1 MRICWFIACS
11 ALGANVHASERH
23 YPVVGPDGRLQVITS
38 PAAQG
43 DAPPSKLPEPAPS
56 PLPNAADST
65 GPVSVGEIPDKVQEG
80 GESWLTTEQLERK
93 GFKPDGKNRFYY
105 LPDGSMGLAPIESEA
120 GIPVISAPQAESPA
134 IVSAVRP
141 SPNYRILDKQ
151 MLVSALGGVPA
162 CLSKRERQRAL
173 SVLELKRLAI
183 EPPLSIAD
191 KSPDKVIAL
200 KGVKSNSAIRLVS
213 YAQSGDN
220 PAFYMPVAVWLSED
234 GCLISAAWNFW
245 TKEISG
251 SEFRYPGIESV
262 LLVPEQAVF
271 LAFYRHRDSEALPF
285 RLQQQGVLSLEIFE

>member
-1 MRICWFIACS
+1 MRICWLVACS
-11 ALGANVHASERH
+11 ALGAGVHAAERH

-38 PAAQG
+38 PATQG
-43 DAPPSKLPEPAPS
+43 ATSPFQLLESAPS
-56 PLPNAADST
+56 QLPKAVDPT
-65 GPVSVGEIPDKVQEG
+65 GPASVGEIPDKVQEG

-105 LPDGSMGLAPIESEA
+105 LPDGSMGLAPLESDA
-120 GIPVISAPQAESPA
+120 GIPVISAPKAESSD

-151 MLVSALGGVPA
+151 MLMSVLGWVPV
-162 CLSKRERQRAL
+162 CLSKRERQGAL

-183 EPPLSIAD
+183 EPPLSITD

-200 KGVKSNSAIRLVS
+200 RGVKSNSAIRLVS

-220 PAFYMPVAVWLSED
+220 PAFFMPVAVWLGED

-245 TKEISG
+245 TKEIPG

-271 LAFYRHRDSEALPF
+271 LAFYRHRGSEALPF